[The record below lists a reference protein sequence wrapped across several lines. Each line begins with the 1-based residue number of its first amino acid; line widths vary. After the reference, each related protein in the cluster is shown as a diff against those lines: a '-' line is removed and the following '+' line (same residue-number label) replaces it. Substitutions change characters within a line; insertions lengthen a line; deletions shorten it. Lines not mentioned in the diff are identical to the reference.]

1 MVSAPTWLRD
11 EPEIQALLGAA
22 LDRFDQQ
29 SSEERTRAI
38 FLPAQK
44 HLASL
49 SKMDEAADHTWSLI
63 RDLARAGVLSIRT
76 AKRSDL
82 DPEWH
87 NAKIAFAP
95 QSESALREWLGRPA
109 VPSKMVRWR
118 EAVQEHAHLFVS
130 DGRRS
135 GGRHSGLELLA
146 SRRIAVPGRSDSQV
160 VAALARLAHVRRP
173 ATLRQLSTLAFWGDS
188 KVLDERGDLIAAL
201 FPALQVRER
210 PIVVA
215 VNIPE
220 RVEGV
225 LFIENQDN
233 YSAAIDGE
241 LPAGRALA
249 SIYLAGF
256 RGTAARIRSRQGVR
270 LHFAG
275 PGIDQ
280 RAQFEGWW
288 FDDQPFVQQC
298 YFWGDLDFAGMQML
312 KSLRQRFGDVR
323 AWKPGYEPMLTALRA
338 AGGGGQLL
346 ESRAGQVDPE
356 ATGCDFADCVLLPA
370 IREHGCWDQESM
382 VD

>member
-1 MVSAPTWLRD
+1 MVPLADKTPTWLQD
-11 EPEIQALLGAA
+11 EPEIQALLGAV

-49 SKMDEAADHTWSLI
+49 AKMDESADHTWSLI
-63 RDLARAGVLSIRT
+63 RDLARTGVLSIRA

-87 NAKIAFAP
+87 NAKIAFVP
-95 QSESALREWLGRPA
+95 ESEPTLREWLSRPA

-118 EAVQEHAHLFVS
+118 EAVQEHAYLFV
-130 DGRRS
+130 
-135 GGRHSGLELLA
+135 SGLELLL

-160 VAALARLAHVRRP
+160 VAALTRLAHVRRP

-201 FPALQVRER
+201 FPDLQVRER

-215 VNIPE
+215 VSLPE

-275 PGIDQ
+275 PGIAQ

-323 AWKPGYEPMLTALRA
+323 AWKPGYEPMLAALRA
-338 AGGGGQLL
+338 AGEGSQSL
-346 ESRAGQVDPE
+346 EGRAAQVDPE
-356 ATGCDFADCVLLPA
+356 TTGCDFADCVLLPA
-370 IREHGCWDQESM
+370 VRELGFWDQESM

>member
-1 MVSAPTWLRD
+1 
-11 EPEIQALLGAA
+11 
-22 LDRFDQQ
+22 
-29 SSEERTRAI
+29 
-38 FLPAQK
+38 
-44 HLASL
+44 
-49 SKMDEAADHTWSLI
+49 
-63 RDLARAGVLSIRT
+63 
-76 AKRSDL
+76 
-82 DPEWH
+82 
-87 NAKIAFAP
+87 
-95 QSESALREWLGRPA
+95 
-109 VPSKMVRWR
+109 MVRWR

-130 DGRRS
+130 GR
-135 GGRHSGLELLA
+135 ELLM

-160 VAALARLAHVRRP
+160 LTALARLAHVRRP

-188 KVLDERGDLIAAL
+188 KVLDERGDLIAAV
-201 FPALQVRER
+201 FPDLQVRER

-241 LPAGRALA
+241 LSAGRALA

-256 RGTAARIRSRQGVR
+256 RGTAVRIRSRQGVR

-280 RAQFEGWW
+280 RRRFEDWW
-288 FDDQPFVQQC
+288 FEDEPFPQQC

-323 AWKPGYEPMLTALRA
+323 AWQPGYKPMLAELRA
-338 AGGGGQLL
+338 AGEGTRPLDA
-346 ESRAGQVDPE
+346 RAAQVDPE
-356 ATGCDFADCVLLPA
+356 KTGCDFADSVLLPA
-370 IREHGCWDQESM
+370 IREHGFWDQESTAS
-382 VD
+382 